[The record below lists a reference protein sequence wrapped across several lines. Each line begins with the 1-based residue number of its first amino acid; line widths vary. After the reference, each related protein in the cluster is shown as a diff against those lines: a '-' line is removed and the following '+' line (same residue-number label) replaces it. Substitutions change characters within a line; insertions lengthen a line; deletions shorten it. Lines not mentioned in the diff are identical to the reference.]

1 MAFTDDEKAM
11 IRFWLG
17 YPATG
22 LVTSLENAMDAVGKN
37 APAAAITRDLL
48 GELDKAKSAIKE
60 ALRTAGFSRAEE
72 VQWFPSAGKG
82 GNAAV
87 DAKVEAARRLCA
99 QLSSHLGVPLLVD
112 VFGTGGFPSGL
123 SSSMG
128 GPILLG

>member
-1 MAFTDDEKAM
+1 MAFTDDEKAR

-22 LVTSLENAMDAVGKN
+22 IVTSLENAMDAVGSKT
-37 APAAAITRDLL
+37 PTAAIARELLADL
-48 GELDKAKSAIKE
+48 EKAQRAIKE
-60 ALRTAGFSRAEE
+60 AMRTAGFSRAED

-87 DAKVEAARRLCA
+87 DAKVEDARRLCA
-99 QLSSHLGVPLLVD
+99 QLSSHIGVPLLVD
-112 VFGTGGFPSGL
+112 VFGTGGFPSGA
-123 SSSMG
+123 SNTMG